1 MTKPFDYVNSISYT
15 KKDLMTGTENDEL
28 AEAGYIPFLTNRALA
43 NHLDTVLYAQE
54 MNMNHHLDNKLQYSY
69 LLNTIRPSKRF
80 SKWAK
85 KEVNSDLD
93 AVREY
98 YGYNYDK
105 AKAALQIL
113 TPDQIRI
120 IKQKLEKGGVK

>member
-15 KKDLMTGTENDEL
+15 KKDLMTGTENDEQS
-28 AEAGYIPFLTNRALA
+28 ESGYIPFLTNRALS
-43 NHLDTVLYAQE
+43 NHLDTILYAQE

-98 YGYNYDK
+98 YGYSYDK

-113 TPDQIRI
+113 TPDQLRI
-120 IKQKLEKGGVK
+120 IKEKLEKGGVK

>member
-80 SKWAK
+80 AKWAK

-98 YGYNYDK
+98 YGYSYDK
-105 AKAALQIL
+105 AKAVLQIL

>member
-80 SKWAK
+80 GKWAK